1 MLTLPAK
8 DRFFWTL
15 SRLGRPLVESRH
27 RERWEVA
34 CIEGLVSV
42 RYQHALK
49 TLRQLSPK
57 RRAQLAATHAFA
69 RHLAIGV
76 AIRYSLGRCRGRQIT
91 HQYWHFLTASSRSPP
106 WSHAADASFGAECGS
121 SIHQAARMLG
131 LEVPPTLLARADE
144 VIE

>member
-27 RERWEVA
+27 RARWEVA
-34 CIEGLVSV
+34 CIEGPVSV

-57 RRAQLAATHAFA
+57 RRAQLAPTHAFA

-76 AIRYSLGRCRGRQIT
+76 AIDI
-91 HQYWHFLTASSRSPP
+91 YWIVVE
-106 WSHAADASFGAECGS
+106 DAKL
-121 SIHQAARMLG
+121 SINTG
-131 LEVPPTLLARADE
+131 TF
-144 VIE
+144 